1 LVNICIELEQPHV
14 LCNLYSCFQCLKT
27 FARLGKM
34 QMHLRIHSGEKPH
47 SSSHCSKSFYTVIWF
62 ASRFRISF
70 WGETLQ
76 LLPVF
81 KVIGVIGSS
90 ICFASTFKNSF
101 WEKPY
106 SCAQCY
112 KSFAQSSALQRHLRI
127 HSVEKPFSC
136 SQCSKSLAHP
146 SALQVHL
153 RTHTGGETLQL
164 LAVFQV
170 ICQISSPK
178 NSEKKPNVT
187 LIIGTGLKIIFWSPK
202 VIFSSLRC
210 TVCYV

>member
-112 KSFAQSSALQRHLRI
+112 KSFAQSSALQGHLRI
-127 HSVEKPFSC
+127 HSGEKPYSC
-136 SQCSKSLAHP
+136 SQCSKSFAHS

-153 RTHTGGETLQL
+153 RPHTGGETLQL
-164 LAVFQV
+164 LAFVKFLVRKTQ
-170 ICQISSPK
+170 
-178 NSEKKPNVT
+178 KKPNVT
-187 LIIGTGLKIIFWSPK
+187 LNKLI
-202 VIFSSLRC
+202 
-210 TVCYV
+210 

>member
-112 KSFAQSSALQRHLRI
+112 KSFAQASALQGHLRI

-153 RTHTGGETLQL
+153 RTHSGRNLTAAHSVTSL
-164 LAVFQV
+164 L
-170 ICQISSPK
+170 PRH
-178 NSEKKPNVT
+178 
-187 LIIGTGLKIIFWSPK
+187 
-202 VIFSSLRC
+202 LRC
-210 TVCYV
+210 KGI

>member
-1 LVNICIELEQPHV
+1 MVNICIELEQPHV

-112 KSFAQSSALQRHLRI
+112 KSFAQSSALQGHLRI
-127 HSVEKPFSC
+127 HSGEKPYSC
-136 SQCSKSLAHP
+136 SQCSKSFAHS

-178 NSEKKPNVT
+178 NSEEAK
-187 LIIGTGLKIIFWSPK
+187 
-202 VIFSSLRC
+202 
-210 TVCYV
+210 CYT

>member
-1 LVNICIELEQPHV
+1 MRLILIKFIAGTLENLFRV
-14 LCNLYSCFQCLKT
+14 LLFGFWVIKQSCANRRINNFFFSHMFFVNLYSCFQCLNT
-27 FARLGKM
+27 FAR
-34 QMHLRIHSGEKPH
+34 
-47 SSSHCSKSFYTVIWF
+47 
-62 ASRFRISF
+62 
-70 WGETLQ
+70 

-81 KVIGVIGSS
+81 KIIGSS

-112 KSFAQSSALQRHLRI
+112 KSFAQSSALQGHFRI
-127 HSVEKPFSC
+127 HSGEKPYSC
-136 SQCSKSLAHP
+136 SQCSKSFAHS

-178 NSEKKPNVT
+178 NSEEAK
-187 LIIGTGLKIIFWSPK
+187 
-202 VIFSSLRC
+202 
-210 TVCYV
+210 CYT